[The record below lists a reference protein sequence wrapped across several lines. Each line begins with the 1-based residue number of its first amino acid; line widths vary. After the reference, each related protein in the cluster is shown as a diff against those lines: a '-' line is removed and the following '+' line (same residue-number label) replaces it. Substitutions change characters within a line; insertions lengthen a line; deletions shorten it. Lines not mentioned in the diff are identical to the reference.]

1 MKRRVLSCL
10 MALVLALGLLPGTAL
25 AANMTNKSFIAAVV
39 GGLGSLEG
47 AVIGSFVLAMGEV
60 MISGYVSSELRDLFS
75 YGLLIAILLIRPR
88 GIMGK
93 RFDDKA

>member
-1 MKRRVLSCL
+1 M
-10 MALVLALGLLPGTAL
+10 
-25 AANMTNKSFIAAVV
+25 
-39 GGLGSLEG
+39 
-47 AVIGSFVLAMGEV
+47 AMGEV